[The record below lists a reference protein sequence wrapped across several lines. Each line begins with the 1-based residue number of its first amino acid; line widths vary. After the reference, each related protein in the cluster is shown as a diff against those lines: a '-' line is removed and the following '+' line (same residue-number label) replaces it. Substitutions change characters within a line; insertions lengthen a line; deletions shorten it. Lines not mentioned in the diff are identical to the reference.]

1 MGKKSKKRK
10 KAKKN
15 KLKEK
20 LWCTEDLDFDEN
32 GNLCVTNPELSEAIK
47 EAIYRTDRRFKIRV
61 HCGTHGTTDVDQPGV
76 PDTKDDGSKRDAGS
90 KGKTSDTPT
99 HSLDEDGG
107 RPPMDAMC
115 PC

>member
-20 LWCTEDLDFDEN
+20 LWCTEDLDFDQN
-32 GNLCVTNPELSEAIK
+32 GNLCITNPDLSEAIK

-76 PDTKDDGSKRDAGS
+76 PDRRDDGSKR
-90 KGKTSDTPT
+90 KTKDDTPT
-99 HSLDEDGG
+99 YSADDDGG